1 MPDAR
6 AFVDRATA
14 VGCQVSLA
22 GPADVDAVV
31 GAVVAEMEAT
41 ATQACT
47 LSARAALMLP
57 ELADALS
64 EGGADVRIAE
74 ELAAGLSTRE
84 LAERLAGRVGVV
96 AAEAG
101 VVETGSVLPSDDTLP
116 ARLTG
121 MLSESVV
128 VLLPSSRL
136 LRSLDDLADL
146 LSQLAAQGRHF
157 LSLVTGPSRTSDIER
172 VLTIG
177 VQGPRRLHVVILQ
190 EEARVG
196 NE

>member
-1 MPDAR
+1 MSEVDLFLRQAAATGSGTSRVRADDAS
-6 AFVDRATA
+6 A
-14 VGCQVSLA
+14 VA
-22 GPADVDAVV
+22 GVV
-31 GAVVAEMEAT
+31 AAEMEAV
-41 ATQACT
+41 AAAACT
-47 LSARAALMLP
+47 VSARAALMLP
-57 ELADALS
+57 ELLDTLTRRGVEVS
-64 EGGADVRIAE
+64 IAE
-74 ELAAGLSTRE
+74 EMAEGLTTRQ
-84 LAERLAGRVGVV
+84 LAEALAGRVGVI

-101 VVETGSVLPSDDTLP
+101 VLETGSVLPSDDTLP

-128 VLLPSSRL
+128 VLLPSGRL
-136 LRSLDDLADL
+136 LRSLDDLAAL
-146 LSQLAAQGRHF
+146 LARLSSEGRRF

-190 EEARVG
+190 EEERVG